1 MGKVSGMKKLAV
13 AMTLTVFTCSQGLL
27 MTVRLP
33 PASPPPQAQGG
44 GSRWDRSGSSVWNG
58 AAN

>member
-27 MTVRLP
+27 MTVR
-33 PASPPPQAQGG
+33 SRPPPLPTGARPPTP
-44 GSRWDRSGSSVWNG
+44 SR
-58 AAN
+58 

>member
-27 MTVRLP
+27 MAVRLP
-33 PASPPPQAQGG
+33 PASPPPRRRAGA
-44 GSRWDRSGSSVWNG
+44 RWDRSGSSIWNG